1 MKNLTL
7 IVLILWSASAFSDN
21 QRISLNSDVNGVK
34 VFLSGAQVI
43 RTAKGSVDAGSNEVA
58 IEGLSSQVT
67 PSSIIVSGTGD
78 AMIMGV
84 SYTLDYL
91 KDKKKSPELTRLE
104 DSLESLKSILVRH
117 NMNESVYNDELQLLN
132 ANKNTSGSNV
142 GVNAENLKKVADFYR
157 QRSIE
162 LKTKLIEISEVKV
175 KLNEKIGKVTAQ
187 INELNEKL
195 DRPTGTILVTIEAK
209 QRTNITLNVSYYVP
223 AASWTPLYELHGK
236 DVKSPVELI
245 YKASVRQ
252 SSGENWSKVP
262 FTLSTGNPQLNNTKP
277 NLVPW
282 FVDFVQIYQMEGLRG
297 ARAEPAPMMK
307 SNVQNDFSL
316 STADAQ
322 MEEIQVVQSETAVSV
337 EFEIKQN
344 YSVNTDGKDVIMT
357 IEKHDLPSQFAYYAA
372 PRIDR
377 TAYLMA
383 SISGW
388 EQLNL
393 LPGKANIYFENSYV
407 GESFINPTSTADTL
421 RLSMGRDARIVIKRT
436 KVKDLSSVKFLG
448 SNTIKNYTF
457 DISVKNNRGEVI
469 DLILE
474 DQVPVTRNE
483 SIKISIDETSGA
495 EFNTETGMLKWRLKL
510 NSAENKKL
518 RLVYSVKY
526 PKDQNVSGLE

>member
-1 MKNLTL
+1 MKKLIFSLLLLGNLIVKADNSRVNLT
-7 IVLILWSASAFSDN
+7 
-21 QRISLNSDVNGVK
+21 SDVNGVK

-43 RTAKGSVDAGSNEVA
+43 RTAKGSVDAGTTEVA
-58 IEGLSSQVT
+58 IEGLSSQVN

-91 KDKKKSPELTRLE
+91 RDKKKSPELTRLE
-104 DSLESLKSILVRH
+104 DSLETLKSILVRH
-117 NMNESVYNDELQLLN
+117 NMNESVYNDEMALLN
-132 ANKNTSGSNV
+132 ANKNTGGSNV

-157 QRSIE
+157 ARSIE
-162 LKTKLIEISEVKV
+162 LKTKLIEIAELKTKV
-175 KLNEKIGKVTAQ
+175 NEKITKISAQ
-187 INELNEKL
+187 INELNGKL
-195 DRPTGTILVTIEAK
+195 DQPSGTILVSIEAK
-209 QRTNITLNVSYYVP
+209 QWTNITLSISYYVP
-223 AASWTPLYELHGK
+223 AASWEPLYELHGK

-282 FVDFVQIYQMEGLRG
+282 FVDFIMYRKYQQNEMSIQ
-297 ARAEPAPMMK
+297 APMMNK
-307 SNVQNDFSL
+307 ASSDNYMLQGVADSNLQ
-316 STADAQ
+316 
-322 MEEIQVVQSETAVSV
+322 EIQINQNETAVSV

-344 YSVNTDGKDVIMT
+344 YSVSTDGKDVIMT
-357 IEKHDLPSQFAYYAA
+357 IEKHELPSQFAYYAA
-372 PRIDR
+372 PRIDK

-383 SISGW
+383 SITGW

-393 LPGKANIYFENSYV
+393 LPGRANIYFENSYV
-407 GESFINPTSTADTL
+407 GESYINPTSTADTL

-436 KVKDLSSVKFLG
+436 KVKDLSGAKFLG
-448 SNTIKNYTF
+448 SNTIKDFTF
-457 DISVKNNRGEVI
+457 DISVRNNRSEVV

-474 DQVPVTRNE
+474 DQVPVTKNE
-483 SIKISIDETSGA
+483 AIKISVNETSGA
-495 EFNTETGMLKWRLKL
+495 EYNSEIGMLKWRLKL
-510 NSAENKKL
+510 KNAETQKF
-518 RLVYSVKY
+518 RISYTVKF

>member
-7 IVLILWSASAFSDN
+7 LLLLLWSANAFSDN

-43 RTAKGSVDAGSNEVA
+43 RTAKGTVDAGSNEIA
-58 IEGLSSQVT
+58 IEGLSSQIT
-67 PSSIIVSGTGD
+67 PSSIIVSGTGE

-84 SYTLDYL
+84 SFTLDYL

-104 DSLESLKSILVRH
+104 DSLENLKSILVRH

-162 LKTKLIEISEVKV
+162 LKTKLIEIAEVKV
-175 KLNEKIGKVTAQ
+175 KLNEKINKVTAQ
-187 INELNEKL
+187 INELNEKR
-195 DRPTGTILVTIEAK
+195 DQPTGTILVSIDAK
-209 QRTNITLNVSYYVP
+209 QRTNVTLNISYYVP

-236 DVKSPVELI
+236 DAKSPVELI

-252 SSGENWSKVP
+252 SSGENWNKVP

-277 NLVPW
+277 NLIPW
-282 FVDFVQIYQMEGLRG
+282 FVDFIQIYRYDGRG
-297 ARAEPAPMMK
+297 TGAQAAPMMK
-307 SNVQNDFSL
+307 SNVQNEMSV
-316 STADAQ
+316 TMADSKF
-322 MEEIQVVQSETAVSV
+322 EEVQVTQTETAVSV
-337 EFEIKQN
+337 EFEIKQS

-357 IEKHDLPSQFAYYAA
+357 IEKHDLPSQFAYYAS
-372 PRIDR
+372 PRIDK

-383 SISGW
+383 SITGW
-388 EQLNL
+388 EQLSL
-393 LPGKANIYFENSYV
+393 LPGQANIYFENSYV
-407 GESFINPTSTADTL
+407 GESYINPSSTADTL

-457 DISVKNNRGEVI
+457 DISVKNNRSEAI
-469 DLILE
+469 ELILE
-474 DQVPVTRNE
+474 DQIPLTKNE
-483 SIKISIDETSGA
+483 SIKIAVDEISGA
-495 EFNTETGMLKWRLKL
+495 ELNNETGMLKWRFNL
-510 NSAENKKL
+510 NSAETKKV
-518 RLVYSVKY
+518 RLSYSVKY
-526 PKDQNVSGLE
+526 PKNQNVSGLE